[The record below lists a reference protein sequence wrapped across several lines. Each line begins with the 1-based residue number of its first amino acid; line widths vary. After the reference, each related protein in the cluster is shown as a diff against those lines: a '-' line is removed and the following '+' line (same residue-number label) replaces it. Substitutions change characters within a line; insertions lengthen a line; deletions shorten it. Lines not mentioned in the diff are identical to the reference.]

1 MNSFFERLNNLA
13 YSIAKDISRKD
24 YQVINLCGP
33 SGTGKTWMLKS
44 IASALSD
51 QHENGIAVIR
61 LHGDV
66 GAKTI
71 HYAPFIQFLNNK
83 KRWKKGVGSLVEG
96 IPYFGPG
103 IRYIVETKD
112 LRHLGVSA
120 KQINDNELL
129 SRYPLFTRELL
140 FLNKKY
146 NHVVLLC
153 DDIHHFDEASISYL
167 QGIVP
172 FFNHGSSLSIS
183 IVASYNTSTF
193 DGDPLVFSSQR
204 SKRVDLQYPSIEEV
218 SFILRDWNPD
228 YLCTKE
234 SLDAVYAA
242 TNGHLALLNQVS
254 LYYLQDNKGLVTSD
268 DNNNVFLRGLL
279 EKRAQET
286 DSGDKILRLLE
297 ALAAIGR
304 SASIAELKCTLNDM
318 ECINRVIND
327 AVELKLLYK
336 NSVNVSFLNDSIR
349 ELSQWHSRLKN
360 KEFFA
365 LYARCLKKL
374 MPSEYEK
381 RAIVEELAGNHTQ
394 SQVLAGL
401 HVIKLIRAGR
411 VPDRM
416 IDQPDVASVVNG
428 LYEAYR
434 LSFAGENEVALK
446 LIKELRD
453 CSHFPMLEI
462 EIKYAEYTF
471 LFKSNLI
478 ENRSEALSSLIGII
492 DICDMDEVEIWSRL
506 MRLRI
511 AFDSSLGNLD
521 NAQFCYKEYQNK
533 LLSRISYDKSVNEV
547 LFECGL
553 MADSFYEPDV
563 SHTILIGIQR
573 EVEREV
579 LRENLEYVPLYYR
592 SSINLSSNEI
602 VCGMLQDA
610 RIMALKAINIA
621 QKYDF
626 ILFPNAGAAYNNY
639 LLAIY
644 FLKSEPIEIITQ
656 EYAIVVN
663 SLQYDEDSI
672 LLRLNYVGLLLQA
685 GNNKDALF
693 EIDHISQAA
702 IDAMDTYYAY
712 YYYFNKALTLYF
724 SGRLE
729 LARSV
734 MDKICDMTK
743 NCSFTRQRYY
753 QKHYTITR
761 QLMLEESPYSSLQ
774 SMQESFARVLPEYLS
789 NNWKYFMSVYLF
801 SDLQIW
807 TQF

>member
-112 LRHLGVSA
+112 LRHIGVSA

-254 LYYLQDNKGLVTSD
+254 LYY
-268 DNNNVFLRGLL
+268 
-279 EKRAQET
+279 
-286 DSGDKILRLLE
+286 
-297 ALAAIGR
+297 
-304 SASIAELKCTLNDM
+304 
-318 ECINRVIND
+318 
-327 AVELKLLYK
+327 
-336 NSVNVSFLNDSIR
+336 
-349 ELSQWHSRLKN
+349 
-360 KEFFA
+360 
-365 LYARCLKKL
+365 
-374 MPSEYEK
+374 
-381 RAIVEELAGNHTQ
+381 
-394 SQVLAGL
+394 
-401 HVIKLIRAGR
+401 
-411 VPDRM
+411 
-416 IDQPDVASVVNG
+416 
-428 LYEAYR
+428 
-434 LSFAGENEVALK
+434 
-446 LIKELRD
+446 
-453 CSHFPMLEI
+453 
-462 EIKYAEYTF
+462 
-471 LFKSNLI
+471 
-478 ENRSEALSSLIGII
+478 
-492 DICDMDEVEIWSRL
+492 
-506 MRLRI
+506 
-511 AFDSSLGNLD
+511 
-521 NAQFCYKEYQNK
+521 
-533 LLSRISYDKSVNEV
+533 
-547 LFECGL
+547 
-553 MADSFYEPDV
+553 
-563 SHTILIGIQR
+563 
-573 EVEREV
+573 
-579 LRENLEYVPLYYR
+579 
-592 SSINLSSNEI
+592 
-602 VCGMLQDA
+602 
-610 RIMALKAINIA
+610 
-621 QKYDF
+621 
-626 ILFPNAGAAYNNY
+626 
-639 LLAIY
+639 
-644 FLKSEPIEIITQ
+644 
-656 EYAIVVN
+656 
-663 SLQYDEDSI
+663 
-672 LLRLNYVGLLLQA
+672 
-685 GNNKDALF
+685 
-693 EIDHISQAA
+693 
-702 IDAMDTYYAY
+702 
-712 YYYFNKALTLYF
+712 
-724 SGRLE
+724 
-729 LARSV
+729 
-734 MDKICDMTK
+734 
-743 NCSFTRQRYY
+743 
-753 QKHYTITR
+753 
-761 QLMLEESPYSSLQ
+761 
-774 SMQESFARVLPEYLS
+774 
-789 NNWKYFMSVYLF
+789 
-801 SDLQIW
+801 
-807 TQF
+807 